1 MSNKHEFEYKSI
13 IQKKLFER
21 FDKEYYSRE
30 EIAEILG
37 VNINTAEEITN
48 RITYHEG
55 KGYERLDIVLMCMN
69 GVLYAR

>member
-1 MSNKHEFEYKSI
+1 MSSNKDFEYKRI

-21 FDKEYYSRE
+21 FNKEYYSRE

-48 RITYHEG
+48 RIIYHEG